1 MNTPTLRRLMVLL
14 HLFAASF
21 MAPAFGL
28 VAITGGLHMVGGGE
42 KVDTKPVTLPA
53 GAVLDFKSPSL
64 DSDVRALFEKANIDV
79 DFGYIKARGAS
90 KIQTR
95 PTSRTYVEISKTPN
109 GLSATVN
116 KPNFQKAM
124 MEIHKGHGPKIL
136 RSYHKLVALVLF
148 LVILSGF
155 LAGVFIKTYRRKTL
169 AGLIAGSVLYIAL
182 IMFG

>member
-1 MNTPTLRRLMVLL
+1 MDKGKFRRWMILG

-42 KVDTKPVTLPA
+42 KLNTQPLPLPR
-53 GAVLDFKSPSL
+53 GATLDFDSQTL
-64 DSDVRALFEKANIDV
+64 DADLRALFGQANIDL

-95 PTSRTYVEISKTPN
+95 PTSRPYVEVSQTPN
-109 GLSATVN
+109 GLKATMN

-136 RSYHKLVALVLF
+136 RSYHKLAALLLC
-148 LVILSGF
+148 LVIFSGILTGL
-155 LAGVFIKTYRRKTL
+155 LAKAYRRKTL
-169 AGLIAGSVLYIAL
+169 AMLISGSALYVAL
-182 IMFG
+182 IVAG

>member
-1 MNTPTLRRLMVLL
+1 MDKGKLRRLLILL
-14 HLFAASF
+14 HLFGASF
-21 MAPAFGL
+21 MAPAFAL

-42 KVDTKPVTLPA
+42 KVETTQ
-53 GAVLDFKSPSL
+53 AVLPEGATLDFESDTL
-64 DSDVRALFEKANIDV
+64 DADVKALLEQANIDV
-79 DFGYIKARGAS
+79 NFGYVKSRGAA

-95 PTSRTYVEISKTPN
+95 PTSRTYVEISQTPN

-136 RSYHKLVALVLF
+136 RTYHKLVALGLFFVIFGGF
-148 LVILSGF
+148 LVGIL
-155 LAGVFIKTYRRKTL
+155 AKAYRTKTL
-169 AGLIAGSVLYIAL
+169 AAAGLGTLLYIVL